1 MQPGN
6 KITKAAEK
14 ERIRRLFTTSSS
26 ISCIRHRMDMDSEQ
40 INQKIRSRRTH
51 RKSRLGCG
59 NCKKRRVKV
68 GLTDIF
74 LNFDKTNMDHSATK
88 KSQVVT
94 TA

>member
-1 MQPGN
+1 
-6 KITKAAEK
+6 
-14 ERIRRLFTTSSS
+14 
-26 ISCIRHRMDMDSEQ
+26 MDMDSEQ

-68 GLTDIF
+68 GFEIISH
-74 LNFDKTNMDHSATK
+74 NIDKANMNNSAMK
-88 KSQVVT
+88 RSQVAI